1 MPQRKIVCKYFIL
14 ICSAGSIPCNSKTRK
29 WPSQVF
35 TNADE
40 AHAHQ
45 VLNRL
50 GLIECF
56 DSIICFETLNPPN
69 HTNVPT
75 DNHVLAWSISLNK
88 KDCNQVQSGC
98 FNSKTQ
104 ILCKPS
110 VEAFEAAIQ
119 IANVDPRKTVQSI
132 TFVLFSIYVE
142 KDIHNLSIYKSL
154 LRHFNL
160 YDMKLLMHERFNKKS
175 KHNSCGN
182 YAWVCLFIYFGRLVL
197 ESTYCTFF
205 VPSSILCSCFLMTV
219 SETLQVGKLLDLTRL
234 L

>member
-1 MPQRKIVCKYFIL
+1 MPQRKIVCKYFML
-14 ICSAGSIPCNSKTRK
+14 VCSAESIPYNSKTIK

-50 GLIECF
+50 GLVECF

-69 HTNVPT
+69 HANVTT
-75 DNHVLAWSISLNK
+75 DNRVLAWSNSLNK
-88 KDCNQVQSGC
+88 EYCNQVESEC

-110 VEAFEAAIQ
+110 VEAIEAAIH

-132 TFVLFSIYVE
+132 TCVLLHI
-142 KDIHNLSIYKSL
+142 
-154 LRHFNL
+154 
-160 YDMKLLMHERFNKKS
+160 M
-175 KHNSCGN
+175 
-182 YAWVCLFIYFGRLVL
+182 
-197 ESTYCTFF
+197 
-205 VPSSILCSCFLMTV
+205 
-219 SETLQVGKLLDLTRL
+219 
-234 L
+234 